1 MSRRLIQ
8 YSEAFKLHVVSDIE
22 SGKFNC
28 AYEASCAHGIGGKS
42 TVRRWLEKY
51 GKNHLLGKVVRVEKA
66 NEPRELKRLKDR
78 VKQLETALADSVMDG
93 ALERAAFE
101 LLCEATDTDGDSFK
115 KKSLGPSTQSPKV
128 DPRPQNSNGDRIV

>member
-8 YSEAFKLHVVSDIE
+8 YSEAFKVHVVSDIE
-22 SGKFNC
+22 SGKFSC
-28 AYEASCAHGIGGKS
+28 AYEASRAHGIGGQS

-115 KKSLGPSTQSPKV
+115 KKVVGTKYTKPES
-128 DPRPQNSNGDRIV
+128 

>member
-28 AYEASCAHGIGGKS
+28 AYEASRVHGIGGKN

-101 LLCEATDTDGDSFK
+101 LLCEHGSTGTGSF
-115 KKSLGPSTQSPKV
+115 
-128 DPRPQNSNGDRIV
+128 